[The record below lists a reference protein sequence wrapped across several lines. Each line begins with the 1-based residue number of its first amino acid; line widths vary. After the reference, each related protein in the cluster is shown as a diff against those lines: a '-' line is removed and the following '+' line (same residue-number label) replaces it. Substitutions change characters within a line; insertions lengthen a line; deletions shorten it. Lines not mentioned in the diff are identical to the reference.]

1 MKTDYLVAMLAS
13 GSVAVA
19 PLAVERRFVIGV
31 GMGTIASVLLMVA
44 TLGVRPDLVEAA
56 RLPMLWVKFAFAA
69 SLALA
74 GLTTAV
80 RLARPGVSLGRAPT
94 ALMSPVLALW
104 LLGLVSLMI
113 AAPEQRMALLM
124 GETWTLCPLLIA
136 TLAMPVLIGT
146 LWTVAGLA
154 PTRIVLAG
162 AASGLLSG
170 AIATLVYA
178 LHCPEMAAPFVALW
192 YVLGIA
198 LPTVLGA
205 LLGPRL
211 LRW

>member
-1 MKTDYLVAMLAS
+1 MKTDDLVAMLAS

-31 GMGTIASVLLMVA
+31 GMGTLASLLLMVA
-44 TLGVRPDLVEAA
+44 TLGVRPDLVEAT
-56 RLPMLWVKFAFAA
+56 RLPMFWVKLAFAA

-74 GLTTAV
+74 SLTTAA
-80 RLARPGVSLGRAPT
+80 RLARPGVFLGRAPT
-94 ALMSPVLALW
+94 ALLSPVVALW
-104 LLGLVSLMI
+104 LVGLVSLVI
-113 AAPEQRMALLM
+113 AAPEQRATLLL
-124 GETWTLCPLLIA
+124 GESWSLCPVLIA
-136 TLAMPVLIGT
+136 TLAMPVFIGT

-154 PTRIVLAG
+154 PTRIALAG

-198 LPTVLGA
+198 LPTLLGA

>member
-1 MKTDYLVAMLAS
+1 MKTDDLVTMLAS
-13 GSVAVA
+13 GPVAVA
-19 PLAVERRFVIGV
+19 PRTVERRFVIGV
-31 GMGTIASVLLMVA
+31 GIGTLGSVLLMVA
-44 TLGVRPDLVEAA
+44 TLGVRPDLVDAA
-56 RLPMLWVKFAFAA
+56 RLPMFWVKLVFAA
-69 SLALA
+69 SLVLA
-74 GLTTAV
+74 SLTTAA

-94 ALMSPVLALW
+94 ALLGPVVALW
-104 LLGLVSLMI
+104 LLGLVSLMSV
-113 AAPEQRMALLM
+113 APEQRVPVLM
-124 GETWTLCPLLIA
+124 GETWMLCPVLIA
-136 TLAMPVLIGT
+136 TLAMPVFVGS

-154 PTRIVLAG
+154 PTRMALAG
-162 AASGLLSG
+162 AVSGLLAG

-205 LLGPRL
+205 MLGPRL